1 MKKWLS
7 RNLFLILALAFILGF
22 NVASMRRL
30 APTAD
35 EGHHCLYGWNILGG
49 NPDRVIGEEGF
60 NPGVMPITALN
71 AVPVRIAALL
81 GSGREEYLLEE
92 PTVAGRLVTLLF
104 SLLLAVYVYTWS
116 GKLYGKTAA
125 GFSLILYAFS
135 PNIIAHSRLITTDLY
150 TAGAVTVSL
159 YYFWKFLKFG
169 GRKRAAASA
178 VTLGLAQLTKYTCLF
193 LYPIFFLLALV
204 RYLAPAAALLRRG
217 GFGPLFRK
225 IGVFV
230 LYSLLLAA
238 VSVLIVNAGFLFDR
252 TLIPLGDYDFSNPS
266 FRALQSRLEALD
278 RFPVPLP
285 YPFVAGPDFY
295 SSMDHQNAY
304 LRGEARHPDGFIS
317 YFFWAF
323 LYKVPLAAQ
332 ALILLALVNCLVKRK
347 IYNFREDEL
356 FLLLPAAVL
365 FLAINFSQNM
375 QFGFRKAIVVLPLL
389 HIFCG
394 SLFKDR
400 RGLVFPVKAL
410 IGALLV
416 YLIVSVLSYFPHYIP
431 YLNELVWDR
440 RQGYKVLADSN
451 IQCGQDNWYLEE
463 FLKDNPDVI
472 LFPRSPRPGRI
483 VVGVNRLVGIHDREE
498 YRWLRENFEPDG
510 RIAYSWL
517 LYDISPRALEEK
529 LEGFRQPGEIE

>member
-1 MKKWLS
+1 MKEWL
-7 RNLFLILALAFILGF
+7 RKNYFLLLMLALILGLNI
-22 NVASMRRL
+22 ASMRRL

-49 NPDRVIGEEGF
+49 DPDRVIGEEGF

-71 AVPVRIAALL
+71 AIPVRIAALL
-81 GSGREEYLLEE
+81 GSGREDHLLEE
-92 PTVAGRLVTLLF
+92 PTLAGRLVTLLF
-104 SLLLAVYVYTWS
+104 SLLLAVYVHTWS
-116 GKLYGKTAA
+116 GKLYGKVGS

-135 PNIIAHSRLITTDLY
+135 PNIIAHARLITTDLY
-150 TAGAVTVSL
+150 TAAAVTVAL

-169 GRKRAAASA
+169 GWKRATASA
-178 VTLGLAQLTKYTCLF
+178 VALGLAQLTKYTCLF

-204 RYLAPAAALLRRG
+204 RYSTPAAGLIRRG
-217 GFGPLFRK
+217 RFGPLFRN
-225 IGVFV
+225 IGAFF
-230 LYSLLLAA
+230 LYSLLLAG
-238 VSVLIVNAGFLFDR
+238 VSVLIINAGFLFDR

-266 FRALQSRLEALD
+266 FRALQTRLAALD
-278 RFPVPLP
+278 RLPVPLP

-295 SSMDHQNAY
+295 TGMDHQNVY
-304 LRGEARHPDGFIS
+304 LRGEARHPEGFMS
-317 YFFWAF
+317 YYFWAF

-332 ALILLALVNCLVKRK
+332 ALILLALAGYLLKRK
-347 IYNFREDEL
+347 FYNFREDEI

-365 FLAINFSQNM
+365 FLAINFSLNM
-375 QFGFRKAIVVLPLL
+375 QFGFRKAIVILPLL

-394 SLFKDR
+394 SLLKDWR
-400 RGLVFPVKAL
+400 RLVFPVKAL

-416 YLIVSVLSYFPHYIP
+416 YLVVSVLSYFPHYIP

-463 FLKDNPDVI
+463 FLQDNPDAI
-472 LFPRSPRPGRI
+472 LHPRSPRSGRI

-498 YRWLRENFEPDG
+498 YRWLRENFEPTA

-517 LYDISPRALEEK
+517 LYDISPEDLNNAL
-529 LEGFRQPGEIE
+529 